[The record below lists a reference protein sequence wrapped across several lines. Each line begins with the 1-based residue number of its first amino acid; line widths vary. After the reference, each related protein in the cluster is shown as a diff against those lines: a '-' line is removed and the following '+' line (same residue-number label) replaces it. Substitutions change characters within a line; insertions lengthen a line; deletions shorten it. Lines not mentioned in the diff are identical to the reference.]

1 MKLSNESIAAI
12 EALAP
17 DEFELF
23 ENLIR
28 RTNFLRAFEHILK
41 AREYLKEWDE
51 REPKKLSWQAKKKR
65 REQVDALDIP
75 EGYVCVHKW
84 RFAYV
89 ICDHAH
95 HIVSDAVRDLYHMKE
110 TANTLSEQKEE

>member
-51 REPKKLSWQAKKKR
+51 REPKNCHGKQRKSAKNKLTHWIFRK
-65 REQVDALDIP
+65 DIFVCRSF
-75 EGYVCVHKW
+75 GLQMQSITLRYVVLMMQSGNSGKG
-84 RFAYV
+84 
-89 ICDHAH
+89 I
-95 HIVSDAVRDLYHMKE
+95 
-110 TANTLSEQKEE
+110 